1 METIGSAVDLF
12 RTTLITIPFMQL
24 FLLIVISTLLLLF
37 GGVKLALLT
46 NYLFTFYWGF
56 SVNFEKMDVVRIN
69 DVPLFSLVYLG
80 FGSMVVML
88 VLLSFRHTT
97 RQ

>member
-1 METIGSAVDLF
+1 MEMISSAVNLF
-12 RTTLITIPFMQL
+12 RTALITIPFMQL

-37 GGVKLALLT
+37 GSIKFALLT

-56 SVNFEKMDVVRIN
+56 SANFGKIDTVSIN
-69 DVPLFSLVYLG
+69 NFPLFSLVYLG

-88 VLLSFRHTT
+88 VLLSFRQAT
-97 RQ
+97 R

>member
-1 METIGSAVDLF
+1 MEMILSAVDLF
-12 RTTLITIPFMQL
+12 RTTTITIPFMQL

-37 GGVKLALLT
+37 GRVKFALLT

-56 SVNFEKMDVVRIN
+56 SVNFEKMDIVRVN
-69 DVPLFSLVYLG
+69 NLPLFSLIYLG

-88 VLLSFRHTT
+88 VLLSFRHKI
-97 RQ
+97 

>member
-1 METIGSAVDLF
+1 MEVISSAVDLF

-24 FLLIVISTLLLLF
+24 FLLILISTLLLLF
-37 GGVKLALLT
+37 GSLKLALLT

-56 SVNFEKMDVVRIN
+56 NANFGKIDVVSTN
-69 DVPLFSLVYLG
+69 NFSLFGLVYLG

-88 VLLSFRHTT
+88 VLLSFRYKA
-97 RQ
+97 QQ

>member
-1 METIGSAVDLF
+1 MDMISSAVDLF

-37 GGVKLALLT
+37 GSLKFSLLT

-56 SVNFEKMDVVRIN
+56 NVNFGKIDTVSIN
-69 DVPLFSLVYLG
+69 NFPLFSLVYLG

-88 VLLSFRHTT
+88 VLLSFRQAT
-97 RQ
+97 R

>member
-1 METIGSAVDLF
+1 MDIIGSVAQLF

-24 FLLIVISTLLLLF
+24 FLLIVVSTLFLLF
-37 GGVKLALLT
+37 RSLKFALLT

-56 SVNFEKMDVVRIN
+56 SANFGKIN
-69 DVPLFSLVYLG
+69 FISTGNFPLFSFLYLG
-80 FGSMVVML
+80 FGFMVAIL

-97 RQ
+97 S

>member
-1 METIGSAVDLF
+1 MEMISSAVDLF

-24 FLLIVISTLLLLF
+24 FLLIVTSTLLLLF
-37 GGVKLALLT
+37 GSLKFALLA

-56 SVNFEKMDVVRIN
+56 KVNFGEVDVVSASN
-69 DVPLFSLVYLG
+69 FPVFSLVYLG

-88 VLLSFRHTT
+88 VLFSFRHTT
-97 RQ
+97 R